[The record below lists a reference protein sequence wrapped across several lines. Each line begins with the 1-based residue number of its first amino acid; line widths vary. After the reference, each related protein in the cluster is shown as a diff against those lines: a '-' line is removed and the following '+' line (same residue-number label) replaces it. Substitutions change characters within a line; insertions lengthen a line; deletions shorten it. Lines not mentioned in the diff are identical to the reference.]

1 MRGHPTMRRRGSAWV
16 GLLLGSLASGSM
28 LAAQAIGMVADQGHR
43 VTVLDATT
51 NAVLGSVGIGPGS
64 GGDCSITPQETLGF
78 VTDSQY
84 RIWVVDLTSS
94 PPTLAAGIN
103 PIPISNRGLDIAITQ
118 DGRYL
123 LVCDGLAPE
132 PVSVIDVEARAEI
145 ETLGLG
151 SDCTSLDICD
161 DGSVLVS
168 SYEQGNVRRL
178 VLDESGDLTDTG
190 EVLSFGAPVNVY
202 CAAGSATG
210 FALGEAGQLRSFTI
224 RGLEFLDEQPLG
236 GQALCG
242 LFNGTGDLVF
252 VRTVNSDV
260 VRAFGYDPATGEFGS
275 SAFEFP
281 VTSTSKF
288 FGIEQM
294 AIEPQDDRL
303 YVPVEG
309 GVVVYEIATGNVL
322 TTITDGS
329 IVLPTGICFSA
340 PKDVDEDGVPNLEDN
355 CPLTPN
361 PNQADADGDG
371 VGDACDP
378 CADDTLND
386 PDRDGI
392 CGLVDNCLLV
402 ANPNQLDAEGDGAGD
417 ACDTCPDVFD
427 PDQADTDG
435 EGIGDLCDNCPAV
448 PNTAQVESD
457 GDGPGDAC
465 DNCPQVA
472 NPEQGDTDGDGVGEA
487 CDNCPG
493 DFNPADGGIEGLL
506 AGLDHSHGEIAAL
519 VPGLFPFFGG
529 ETGTFIGDGG
539 SDMYDAGNTLST
551 SLAGVIPYTNGAIVA
566 ADGMFGPGSRYFTA
580 KYPGLFVMA
589 ATGIAIESFFITG
602 NTGADGSGFVDGAVL
617 RTDLLTLLV
626 KRVYGAYDPS
636 INHIIVV
643 PGDAPG
649 VTHGFPAGTD
659 DDLHVVTGLGGIDA
673 IYYLLVARE
682 NGGYLS
688 NEQIVAIASEFWTNL
703 GQEDLDGDEQGDA
716 CDPCPLDADNDADD
730 DGVCGDVDGC
740 LDVFDPDQTD
750 TDGDGVGDL
759 CDNCPQVPNASETM
773 LYAVDGAAGHAASLH
788 VLDPTDGSVV
798 RTIGPTGF
806 SHVTGID
813 VDPTTG
819 VLYGVAN
826 DPYQLIV
833 IDTTTGAGSLVGA
846 TNLKI
851 SDISF
856 DPEGSLFGWAA
867 NQGELAR
874 INLATGQ
881 ATIVGECSCSTS
893 QAGLAFDSSGALYMK
908 DSIALHA
915 IDRETGSILSSI
927 AIPPDETSNLLAF
940 GPSDVLYSLY
950 TGLRADGNFSLR
962 SLDPL
967 TGELVVIGSNGLG
980 FLSAI
985 AFGKVRQAETDG
997 DGLGDA
1003 CDPCPLDTDN
1013 DGDGDAVCGDVDNCH
1028 DVHNPDQA
1036 DTDGDGVGDLCDNC
1050 PAVSNPPQVESDGDG
1065 VGDACDNCLGVS
1077 NADQADTDG
1086 DGVGEVCDNCPG
1098 DFNPGGTRIEGVLE
1112 RLDDDHMEITA
1123 LVPDLFLFSGGE
1135 TGTFIGDGGSD
1146 MYDGGNRLNTNLTGA
1161 IPYTNRTIVAG
1172 DGAFGPGSRYF
1183 TAKYPGLFVMAA
1195 TSTVIESFFITGNN
1209 GADGAGSA
1217 DGAVLTTDSLTLFV
1231 KRVYDAP
1238 NPSINHI
1245 IAVPRDAPGG
1255 AHSFPGNT
1263 DNDLHTVTGLDG
1275 AGAIYYLLV
1284 ARKNGGFLGDEQIV
1298 AIADEFGTTLGQE
1311 DVDGDGQG
1319 DACDPCPLDADN
1331 DSDRDGICGDVD
1343 DCPGVFDPGQA
1354 DADGD
1359 GVGNLC
1365 DNCPESP
1372 NAGQNESD
1380 GDGVADACDN
1390 CPQIVNADQA
1400 DTDGD
1405 GLGDLCDNCPQV
1417 PNQALLYAVDGA
1429 AGHAASLHVLD
1440 PGDGSVVRTIGPTG
1454 FSHVTDIDVDPTTG
1468 MLYGVAN
1475 DPYPSVIG

>member
-1 MRGHPTMRRRGSAWV
+1 M
-16 GLLLGSLASGSM
+16 
-28 LAAQAIGMVADQGHR
+28 
-43 VTVLDATT
+43 
-51 NAVLGSVGIGPGS
+51 
-64 GGDCSITPQETLGF
+64 
-78 VTDSQY
+78 
-84 RIWVVDLTSS
+84 
-94 PPTLAAGIN
+94 
-103 PIPISNRGLDIAITQ
+103 
-118 DGRYL
+118 
-123 LVCDGLAPE
+123 
-132 PVSVIDVEARAEI
+132 
-145 ETLGLG
+145 
-151 SDCTSLDICD
+151 
-161 DGSVLVS
+161 
-168 SYEQGNVRRL
+168 
-178 VLDESGDLTDTG
+178 
-190 EVLSFGAPVNVY
+190 
-202 CAAGSATG
+202 
-210 FALGEAGQLRSFTI
+210 
-224 RGLEFLDEQPLG
+224 
-236 GQALCG
+236 
-242 LFNGTGDLVF
+242 
-252 VRTVNSDV
+252 
-260 VRAFGYDPATGEFGS
+260 
-275 SAFEFP
+275 
-281 VTSTSKF
+281 
-288 FGIEQM
+288 
-294 AIEPQDDRL
+294 
-303 YVPVEG
+303 
-309 GVVVYEIATGNVL
+309 
-322 TTITDGS
+322 
-329 IVLPTGICFSA
+329 
-340 PKDVDEDGVPNLEDN
+340 
-355 CPLTPN
+355 
-361 PNQADADGDG
+361 
-371 VGDACDP
+371 
-378 CADDTLND
+378 
-386 PDRDGI
+386 
-392 CGLVDNCLLV
+392 
-402 ANPNQLDAEGDGAGD
+402 
-417 ACDTCPDVFD
+417 
-427 PDQADTDG
+427 
-435 EGIGDLCDNCPAV
+435 
-448 PNTAQVESD
+448 
-457 GDGPGDAC
+457 
-465 DNCPQVA
+465 
-472 NPEQGDTDGDGVGEA
+472 
-487 CDNCPG
+487 
-493 DFNPADGGIEGLL
+493 
-506 AGLDHSHGEIAAL
+506 
-519 VPGLFPFFGG
+519 
-529 ETGTFIGDGG
+529 
-539 SDMYDAGNTLST
+539 
-551 SLAGVIPYTNGAIVA
+551 
-566 ADGMFGPGSRYFTA
+566 
-580 KYPGLFVMA
+580 
-589 ATGIAIESFFITG
+589 
-602 NTGADGSGFVDGAVL
+602 
-617 RTDLLTLLV
+617 
-626 KRVYGAYDPS
+626 
-636 INHIIVV
+636 
-643 PGDAPG
+643 
-649 VTHGFPAGTD
+649 
-659 DDLHVVTGLGGIDA
+659 
-673 IYYLLVARE
+673 
-682 NGGYLS
+682 
-688 NEQIVAIASEFWTNL
+688 
-703 GQEDLDGDEQGDA
+703 
-716 CDPCPLDADNDADD
+716 
-730 DGVCGDVDGC
+730 
-740 LDVFDPDQTD
+740 
-750 TDGDGVGDL
+750 
-759 CDNCPQVPNASETM
+759 
-773 LYAVDGAAGHAASLH
+773 
-788 VLDPTDGSVV
+788 
-798 RTIGPTGF
+798 
-806 SHVTGID
+806 
-813 VDPTTG
+813 
-819 VLYGVAN
+819 
-826 DPYQLIV
+826 
-833 IDTTTGAGSLVGA
+833 
-846 TNLKI
+846 KI

-1475 DPYPSVIG
+1475 DPYQLIVIDKGTGAGTPVGATNVQIPDISFDSGGALHGWSEDGDDLVRIDLATGKVTVVGECFCDTNQTGLAFHSGGALYMKDSVALHEMNPKTGSILLSIPIPSGETSNLLEFGPSDVLYTGLRADGSFSLRRLDPSTGKLDVVGWNGLGFLSGIAFEGEGQDDGDGDGLGDACDSCALDADNDGDGDGICGDVDNCPDIFNPDQADGENDGIGDVCDLCPEDPDASDLIVNGDFESGTLDGWTVQNLGPGAWVVNDGGFDRSGPGGPLPPIDGRFDVVTSQNGPAIQLLSASITIPAGVTSAVLRWSDRVRNYSGFSDPTQEWRVLLKSPGGATIDELFSTDPGEPVQQVGPNQRAFDLTERFQMLGGSPVVVSFEQQGQLFYFNTTLDDVSLVVEVLGGGGSDDDGDGVGNPCDNCALDANPNQRDADADAVGDVCDRCPSIPNPRQQEQIACIVTTEDGGQCLLTRIDLVTEEGTKEITIVDGDGELFHTIAFDDAELPGLIDIAGLPDGEAMLCLSTLGAVGVTECVTFTHQGEEDLAINGARCGSPLAEATAQLVADCGSPAGIAIRLDASGSSDPNSTAGTNDDIVLFEWFEGYGSPQQTLLGEGETLEVTLPVGVHAITVRVTDSFGETDTASTGVRYPLPCWKGLDPVEIVVETSDAGTLISWVEVPGAWSYDVIRGQLASVWPASDVIDLGRVVCIENDSLDADTRGAEDPELPDSGTAYFYLVRQRDERVGAYGIASSSLVRSPGAGDCDQAE